1 MRSIDT
7 LVLALV
13 AILAT
18 LRAPFARAAG
28 DPEGLRALRDQAQ
41 AIGSAAATAPRP
53 AWLEQALDPNAAAA
67 GEALGRE
74 SLTRM
79 QATPPAVSACRDLG
93 QLCGADAATVKSAA
107 NQAPPPGVTYTVF
120 VTRALGAEAL
130 RAIFRE
136 AAGADVRIVFRGIAP
151 GERLMDAIRAI
162 HVLLDGIDPLPNV
175 EIDPTAFRDHAVETA
190 PVIVAAGPDGVLA
203 RVTGLSAPDWL
214 RQHIHTGA
222 RGDLGVRGPVVAV
235 SEPDLIEEL
244 QRRLA
249 ALDLGALRAA
259 AIQRFWHRAPFE
271 HLPTASEPR
280 ERTID
285 PTITAHADL
294 TLPDGS
300 RLIQAGQTVNPL
312 AQLPFTQ
319 RLIVF
324 DAADPGQVVTA
335 QRLGEA
341 AGPRPL
347 YLASGL
353 DRTQGWDGLRAVEDR
368 LDAPLYLLTPDV
380 RTRFALERVPATVE
394 AQGQVFLVREVP
406 PARGPEAR

>member
-13 AILAT
+13 AVVASLSAPLA
-18 LRAPFARAAG
+18 FADG
-28 DPEGLRALRDQAQ
+28 DPDGLRALRDQAH
-41 AIGSAAATAPRP
+41 AINAAAELAPRP
-53 AWLEQALDPNAAAA
+53 TWLEQAPDPNAAAP

-79 QATPPAVSACRDLG
+79 QATPPDVAACRDLG
-93 QLCGADAATVKSAA
+93 QLCGADTAATALAA
-107 NQAPPPGVTYTVF
+107 GQSTTPGVTYTVF
-120 VTRALGAEAL
+120 VTRALGTEAL

-136 AAGADVRIVFRGIAP
+136 ATGADVRIVFRGVAP

-162 HVLLDGIDPLPNV
+162 HALLDGTDPLPNV

-190 PVIVAAGPDGVLA
+190 PVIVAAGPAGVLA
-203 RVTGLSAPDWL
+203 RVTGLSSPDWL
-214 RQHIHTGA
+214 RQHIRTGA
-222 RGDLGVRGPVVAV
+222 RGDLGVHGPVVAI

-249 ALDLGALRAA
+249 ALDLGALRDG
-259 AIQRFWHRAPFE
+259 AIQRYWHRAAFE
-271 HLPTASEPR
+271 ALPTVTEAR

-285 PTITAHADL
+285 PTLTASADL
-294 TLPDGS
+294 VLPDGTQ
-300 RLIQAGQTVNPL
+300 LIQAGQTVNPL
-312 AQLPFTQ
+312 AHLPFTQ

-324 DAADPGQVVTA
+324 DTADPGQVATA
-335 QRLGEA
+335 QRLSEG

-353 DRTQGWDGLRAVEDR
+353 DRAQGWDGLRAVEDR
-368 LDAPLYLLTPDV
+368 LDAPVYLLTPDV
-380 RTRFALERVPATVE
+380 RARFALERVPATVE
-394 AQGQVFLVREVP
+394 AQGRVFLVREVP
-406 PARGPEAR
+406 PERVPEAR